1 MLGHGL
7 HESRREPP
15 SFRVRSASLRGDR
28 KPRRNRQAEAGHLS
42 QSRSLATEQILH
54 LPRPL
59 GEAIDQLAPTHHR
72 MRPFTRFLRTRSV
85 RSPNVCESPP
95 HHLDFVALFVIVAH
109 NGTDTIRSY
118 AESRGIILGTS

>member
-42 QSRSLATEQILH
+42 QSCSLATEEIPH
-54 LPRPL
+54 LPPPL
-59 GEAIDQLAPTHHR
+59 EKAIDQFTPTHHW
-72 MRPFTRFLRTRSV
+72 MRPFTRSSQAVRPVTERP
-85 RSPNVCESPP
+85 RSPTTSPQ
-95 HHLDFVALFVIVAH
+95 FCCAIC
-109 NGTDTIRSY
+109 
-118 AESRGIILGTS
+118 